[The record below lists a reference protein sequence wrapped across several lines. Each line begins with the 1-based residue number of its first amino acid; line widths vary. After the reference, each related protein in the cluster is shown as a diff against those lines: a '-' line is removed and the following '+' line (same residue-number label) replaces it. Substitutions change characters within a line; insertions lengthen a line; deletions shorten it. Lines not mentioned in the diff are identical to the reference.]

1 MLSSGSRDQPLILQ
15 LWPISVFSFL
25 LHFTV
30 PPPFCSLILFF
41 PLYSYYSNTVLD
53 MDYRRLQHSYPPRP
67 SPLGASQEPRD
78 PQFAPFTESRQET
91 DKPRPYPSP
100 SSNTTPSPSQ
110 LYQSTASR
118 TSNNSRGDTP
128 SAYFPRNGP
137 TQAHRR
143 HGSLETRNHEQI
155 HRCFCLFSPA
165 QMVPMPRIEDSKDRT
180 CAVVGLHFVTFQG
193 CSSPLLGGMRDRR
206 KWGSVAIRFRSNLC
220 DHIQSHS
227 PKLAPSSLAPTHCPP
242 DGFSPVAQI
251 DWTTARE
258 R

>member
-1 MLSSGSRDQPLILQ
+1 
-15 LWPISVFSFL
+15 
-25 LHFTV
+25 
-30 PPPFCSLILFF
+30 
-41 PLYSYYSNTVLD
+41 

-118 TSNNSRGDTP
+118 TSNTSRGDTS

-155 HRCFCLFSPA
+155 HRRNNSQPQAVRYREGRQSPW
-165 QMVPMPRIEDSKDRT
+165 VVFVYFRLPRWFRCPRLRIPRIGLVPWLASTLSPSK
-180 CAVVGLHFVTFQG
+180 VVLVRFFGVYAT
-193 CSSPLLGGMRDRR
+193 GG
-206 KWGSVAIRFRSNLC
+206 I
-220 DHIQSHS
+220 
-227 PKLAPSSLAPTHCPP
+227 
-242 DGFSPVAQI
+242 GFL
-251 DWTTARE
+251 
-258 R
+258 